1 MYEWYKNNLL
11 SSERLQSIMKYC
23 NEYMNISSKLIKRLI
38 RDRNVPLL
46 DINHFKFYDNDFI
59 LQLLMVFKNK
69 TTMSTSDFNQQ
80 VLNEKFKIL
89 INTNNINNIKTF
101 YLKYFN

>member
-1 MYEWYKNNLL
+1 
-11 SSERLQSIMKYC
+11 
-23 NEYMNISSKLIKRLI
+23 MNISSKLIKKLI
-38 RDRNVPLL
+38 RDRNVHLL